1 MRRSEI
7 AVAVSVVA
15 LGLGGCATTVSGPRA
30 ECSSLVSQNWAEGIA
45 PVPLPAFD
53 KVGKV
58 LTAFIDQSARL
69 ESDNARTKDTLTI
82 VKNCE
87 ALVNASRRQGVFR

>member
-1 MRRSEI
+1 MRRSQI
-7 AVAVSVVA
+7 MLALCVPG
-15 LGLGGCATTVSGPRA
+15 LGLGGCATTVSGMRA
-30 ECSSLVSQNWAEGIA
+30 ECSSLVPQNWAEGIA

-53 KVGKV
+53 KVGEV

-69 ESDNARTKDTLTI
+69 ESANARTKDTLTI

-87 ALVNASRRQGVFR
+87 ALVNASRRRGVFQ